1 MTIDISLTDLL
12 APLMK
17 PYVTLIEVDD
27 GAKPYNYEKRQMFG
41 LPIIRHRMHLD
52 KIRGDSI
59 IYMALPNEVD
69 RRSITKNDLLYV
81 GSQSGS
87 DRMFRGDGLSGLN
100 FHHAEM
106 RKGRGYKNL
115 LTHLN
120 DRGSV
125 TIFYAKGVLIA
136 EQLSTHSFFQGYSDY
151 LRAIAESQRDKRN
164 KKMGHGFAI
173 EQMLLIKEGACWQW
187 NTKGAEPHAVKA
199 AEHLTFFA
207 NCFKC

>member
-1 MTIDISLTDLL
+1 M

-17 PYVTLIEVDD
+17 PYVTLIGVD
-27 GAKPYNYEKRQMFG
+27 GAKTYNYAKRQMYG
-41 LPIIRHRMHLD
+41 LPIIRHQMHLD
-52 KIRGDSI
+52 KMREDSI

-69 RRSITKNDLLYV
+69 RRSITENDLLYV
-81 GSQSGS
+81 GSQSGP

-115 LTHLN
+115 VTHLN
-120 DRGSV
+120 ERGSV

-136 EQLSTHSFFQGYSDY
+136 EQLSSHPFFQGYSDY
-151 LRAIAESQRDKRN
+151 LRVIAESQRDKRN

-173 EQMLLIKEGACWQW
+173 EQMVLIREGVCWQW

-199 AEHLTFFA
+199 ADHLTFFV
-207 NCFKC
+207 N